1 MPISRR
7 TFLALGPV
15 GAAMLPSL
23 SAAQTATP
31 SVALSDRFPAH
42 DPAVVRDMVSVSH
55 GNVARVRELL
65 SNRPALANA
74 SWDWGY
80 GDWETALGAASH
92 VGNREIAAML
102 LSAGAM
108 PTIFSAAMLGQLEVV
123 KAIIAA
129 APGIERTR
137 GAHGIT
143 LLAHAKAGGAADVVR
158 YLDTLPGANVPYV
171 DQPLDAAE
179 RAALAGA
186 YAFGPGRS
194 APDRRHE
201 RARRPRDPARRRR
214 RAAAVP
220 SGIACLPP
228 GRRRGGTHPL
238 RARRD
243 GPLADGGRWS
253 RCCYSRADAGR
264 SRRKTLGARSSST

>member
-1 MPISRR
+1 
-7 TFLALGPV
+7 
-15 GAAMLPSL
+15 MLPSL
-23 SAAQTATP
+23 SAAQSATP
-31 SVALSDRFPAH
+31 SVAPSDRFPAH

-179 RAALAGA
+179 RAALAGG
-186 YAFGPGRS
+186 YAFGSRADQRLIVATS
-194 APDRRHE
+194 E
-201 RARRPRDPARRRR
+201 RGVLVIQRDGGAARPLFHLGSRVFHPAG
-214 RAAAVP
+214 AAAVR
-220 SGIACLPP
+220 IRFEP
-228 GRRRGGTHPL
+228 GAT
-238 RARRD
+238 ARSLTVED
-243 GPLADGGRWS
+243 GPVVVTAG
-253 RCCYSRADAGR
+253 ADAGR
-264 SRRKTLGARSSST
+264 SRRSTLAPSARSSST